1 MLSEESRNVIRMFCK
16 ERDLDY
22 YGVIVFIE
30 EQIKINQ
37 LLIRRSLSS
46 KEIQMFISYAISYLH
61 SNEI

>member
-1 MLSEESRNVIRMFCK
+1 MLSEESRNAIRKFCI

-22 YGVIVFIE
+22 YSVIVFIGK
-30 EQIKINQ
+30 QIKINQ

-46 KEIQMFISYAISYLH
+46 KEIQMFIRNTISYLY